1 VTEACVVFGVGND
14 ARGDDALGPALM
26 AWLEA
31 QRLPGVRLV
40 ADFQLNVEHALDLE
54 GAALAL
60 FIDAGIGTPTPFS
73 FHEVQPQPVRGVSS
87 MRCHRRR
94 LGGAPACTKK
104 CRRLELCVRGE
115 AFERARRYPRG
126 AGPPARRASLPRATA
141 GATDVARW
149 RALVVCRVD

>member
-1 VTEACVVFGVGND
+1 MTEACVVFGVGND

-87 MRCHRRR
+87 HALSPAEV
-94 LGGAPACTKK
+94 LGVRAGLHEEVPPAFV
-104 CRRLELCVRGE
+104 LCVRGE
-115 AFERARRYPRG
+115 AFELG
-126 AGPPARRASLPRATA
+126 ASLSAAARDHLRAA
-141 GATDVARW
+141 QAFLAQLLAQPDVARW
-149 RALVVCRVD
+149 RALVVS